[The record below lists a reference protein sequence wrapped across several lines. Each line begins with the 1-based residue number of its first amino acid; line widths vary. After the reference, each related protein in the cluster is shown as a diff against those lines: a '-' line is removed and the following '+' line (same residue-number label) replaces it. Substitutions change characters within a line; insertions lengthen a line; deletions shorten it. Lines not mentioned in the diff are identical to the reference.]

1 MILLPLVLFVVV
13 VSATS
18 DCLELGF
25 SNPSCS
31 ICTDLQKY
39 IPGTTEIYQ
48 KCKECCIPEP
58 GSNEK
63 YTSAELIMCNCK
75 EDAFPHITSFIR
87 QERKARKFKNL
98 KLTHRPG
105 AYPTLKL
112 VKEDGSHETRAID
125 LWKTEHLEE
134 FFQTKF
140 N

>member
-58 GSNEK
+58 GSNVIEGN
-63 YTSAELIMCNCK
+63 EL
-75 EDAFPHITSFIR
+75 EYEFPS
-87 QERKARKFKNL
+87 KKK
-98 KLTHRPG
+98 
-105 AYPTLKL
+105 KL
-112 VKEDGSHETRAID
+112 VMATRFVGNFGTNNRRTTRAIFEGNSYR
-125 LWKTEHLEE
+125 LVVI
-134 FFQTKF
+134 
-140 N
+140 